1 MRESRAA
8 NRAGTDGP
16 KRSNVDCTVGHLR
29 LLFRPL
35 GSLTFAVAL
44 LALRAAAVILGERDE
59 LGFFAGRLARML
71 CRYPEL
77 TRTGVEFAWLLW
89 AMLLALALSPLD
101 PIASWWDEVVLGAL
115 GLGAVW
121 THLHAEPPAGR

>member
-1 MRESRAA
+1 M
-8 NRAGTDGP
+8 
-16 KRSNVDCTVGHLR
+16 GHLR

-35 GSLTFAVAL
+35 GSLTFVVAL
-44 LALRAAAVILGERDE
+44 LALKAAAVILGETDE

-77 TRTGVEFAWLLW
+77 TRTGVQFAWLLW
-89 AMLLALALSPLD
+89 ATLLAIALSPLD

-121 THLHAEPPAGR
+121 TRLYGAPPVGR